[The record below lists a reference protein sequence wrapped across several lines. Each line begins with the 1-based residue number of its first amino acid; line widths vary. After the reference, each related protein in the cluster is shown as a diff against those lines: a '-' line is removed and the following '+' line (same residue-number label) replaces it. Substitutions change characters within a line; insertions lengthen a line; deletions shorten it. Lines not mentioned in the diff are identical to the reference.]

1 MPTSLADR
9 WFSDMQALVASARA
23 SNAAA
28 LRSLGS
34 LIGPS
39 LAAGGVLH
47 VFGSGHSE
55 IIAREIVGRAGGL
68 VCVSQVLDPSAGA
81 AENVTG
87 YGTQLIERHGRLHG
101 LERGE
106 TIVVISNS
114 GRNCSP
120 IEVALVA
127 RERGLHVVVVTALA
141 MSASADFASRHPSGR
156 KLHELADVVL
166 DNGGSPGDALVPLPG
181 GAGRTGPTSTMTGV
195 ALLNLLH
202 LEVVQWLTDN
212 GHEPPLLR
220 SQNLDGGAMDHNR
233 ALAAR
238 YRTRLSRPL

>member
-1 MPTSLADR
+1 MPESLADR
-9 WFSDMQALVASARA
+9 WFTDVQALLASVHAR
-23 SNAAA
+23 NAAA
-28 LRSLGS
+28 LRSLGP

-39 LAAGGVLH
+39 LAPGGVLH

-68 VCVSQVLDPSAGA
+68 VCVSQILDPAAGA
-81 AENVTG
+81 AENVAG
-87 YGTQLIERHGRLHG
+87 YGTQLAEKHARIHG

-106 TIVVISNS
+106 TVVVISNS
-114 GRNCSP
+114 GRNCAP
-120 IEVALVA
+120 IEVATLA
-127 RERGLHVVVVTALA
+127 CERGLRVVAVTALA
-141 MSASADFASRHPSGR
+141 MSASPGFASRHPSGR

-166 DNGGSPGDALVPLPG
+166 DNGGAPGDALVPLPG

-202 LEVVQWLTDN
+202 LEVVQWLSDH

-220 SQNLDGGAMDHNR
+220 SQNLDGGAMEHNR

>member
-1 MPTSLADR
+1 MAQSLADR
-9 WFSDMQALVASARA
+9 WFTDIQALLTRVRAR
-23 SNAAA
+23 NAAA
-28 LRSLGS
+28 LQALGP

-39 LAAGGVLH
+39 LSAGGVLH

-55 IIAREIVGRAGGL
+55 IVAREIVGRAGGL

-81 AENVTG
+81 AENVAG
-87 YGTQLIERHGRLHG
+87 YGTLLVERHARLHG
-101 LERGE
+101 MERGE
-106 TIVVISNS
+106 TVVVISNS

-120 IEVALVA
+120 IEVAQFA
-127 RERGLHVVVVTALA
+127 RERGLRVVAITALA

-166 DNGGSPGDALVPLPG
+166 DNGGSPGDALVALPG
-181 GAGRTGPTSTMTGV
+181 GTGRTGSVSTMAGV

-202 LEVVQWLTDN
+202 LEVIQWLADN

-220 SQNLDGGAMDHNR
+220 SQNVDDGAMEHNR
-233 ALAAR
+233 ALATG

>member
-1 MPTSLADR
+1 MPTTLGDR
-9 WFSDMQALVASARA
+9 WFSETQALVARVHER
-23 SNAAA
+23 NAAA
-28 LRSLGS
+28 LRSLGP

-39 LAAGGVLH
+39 VAAGGVLH

-68 VCVSQVLDPSAGA
+68 VCVSQILDPSAGA
-81 AENVTG
+81 AENVAG
-87 YGTQLIERHGRLHG
+87 YGTQLAEKHARIHG

-106 TIVVISNS
+106 TVVVVSNS

-120 IEVALVA
+120 IEVARFA
-127 RERGLHVVVVTALA
+127 RERGLHVVAITALA
-141 MSASADFASRHPSGR
+141 MSASPEFASRHPSGK
-156 KLHELADVVL
+156 KLHECADVVL
-166 DNGGSPGDALVPLPG
+166 DNGGAPGDALVPLPG
-181 GAGRTGPTSTMTGV
+181 GTGRTGPTSTMTGV

-202 LEVVQWLTDN
+202 LEIVQWLTDN

-220 SQNLDGGAMDHNR
+220 SQNLDGAMDFNR

>member
-1 MPTSLADR
+1 MPTTLADH
-9 WFSDMQALVASARA
+9 WFADMQALVASVRER
-23 SNAAA
+23 NAAA
-28 LRSLGS
+28 LHSLGP
-34 LIGPS
+34 LVGPS

-68 VCVSQVLDPSAGA
+68 VCVSQILDPSAGA
-81 AENVTG
+81 AENVAG
-87 YGTQLIERHGRLHG
+87 YGTQLVEKHARLHG
-101 LERGE
+101 MDRGE
-106 TIVVISNS
+106 TVVVISNS

-120 IEVALVA
+120 IEVARFA

-141 MSASADFASRHPSGR
+141 MSASPTFASRHPSGA

-166 DNGGSPGDALVPLPG
+166 DNGGSPGDALVPLPD
-181 GAGRTGPTSTMTGV
+181 GAGCTGPTSTMTGV

-212 GHEPPLLR
+212 GHTPPLLR
-220 SQNLDGGAMDHNR
+220 SQNLDGGAMDYNR

>member
-1 MPTSLADR
+1 MAPTLGDR
-9 WFSDMQALVASARA
+9 WFSEVQALVARVRER
-23 SNAAA
+23 NVAAI
-28 LRSLGS
+28 RSLGP

-68 VCVSQVLDPSAGA
+68 VCVSQILDPSAGA
-81 AENVTG
+81 AENVAG
-87 YGTQLIERHGRLHG
+87 YGTQLVEKHARIHG

-106 TIVVISNS
+106 TVVVISNS

-120 IEVALVA
+120 IEVARYA
-127 RERGLHVVVVTALA
+127 RERGLQVAAVTSLA
-141 MSASADFASRHPSGR
+141 MSASPEFASRHPSGQ
-156 KLHELADVVL
+156 KLHECADVVL
-166 DNGGSPGDALVPLPG
+166 DNGGAPGDALVPLPG
-181 GAGRTGPTSTMTGV
+181 GTGRTGPTSTMTGV

-202 LEVVQWLTDN
+202 LEVVQWLADN

-220 SQNLDGGAMDHNR
+220 SQNLDGAVDFNR